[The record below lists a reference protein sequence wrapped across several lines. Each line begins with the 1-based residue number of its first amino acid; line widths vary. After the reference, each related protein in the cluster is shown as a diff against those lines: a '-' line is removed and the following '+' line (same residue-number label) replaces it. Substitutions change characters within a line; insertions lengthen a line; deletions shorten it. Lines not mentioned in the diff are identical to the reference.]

1 MNNEYFQIAIIIQS
15 GQEKKMA
22 GDGENYKQIGLLTMG
37 LYDLGEFVLIIEKS
51 KKNISNNLN
60 I

>member
-37 LYDLGEFVLIIEKS
+37 LYELGEFVWIIEKS
-51 KKNISNNLN
+51 KKKT
-60 I
+60 

>member
-15 GQEKKMA
+15 GQERKKMA

-37 LYDLGEFVLIIEKS
+37 LYELGEFVWIIEKS
-51 KKNISNNLN
+51 KKKT
-60 I
+60 